1 MNDFL
6 KKIIDIFN
14 FKKYCREYKVG
25 LWECPPFIFILMG
38 VIIIATIFATY
49 FVGRIY
55 ANPEILALIVCIVAG
70 VLFVLSY
77 FIMNSFERVAA
88 ASREKSEFIAIMSHQ
103 MRTPLSSIKWNLDL
117 LLQKNIGFGG
127 DAKGREALLA
137 IEEQNEKTIT
147 LVNDLLEISR
157 LESGDLVANISIFSL
172 VSLLKE
178 VMTKQSNRANFGGI
192 DIVFSPKDEAIEI
205 KADREKI
212 GNVFFRFLDN
222 AIRYSHEAGKIIVD
236 VEKRDNVARVSVTDE
251 GIGIEEENRD
261 KLFGKFYRGSA
272 SRKFKTDGLGVGLF
286 IVKRIVEFFRGRV
299 GFTSIEGK
307 GSTFWFELPINS

>member
-88 ASREKSEFIAIMSHQ
+88 A
-103 MRTPLSSIKWNLDL
+103 
-117 LLQKNIGFGG
+117 
-127 DAKGREALLA
+127 
-137 IEEQNEKTIT
+137 
-147 LVNDLLEISR
+147 
-157 LESGDLVANISIFSL
+157 
-172 VSLLKE
+172 
-178 VMTKQSNRANFGGI
+178 
-192 DIVFSPKDEAIEI
+192 
-205 KADREKI
+205 
-212 GNVFFRFLDN
+212 
-222 AIRYSHEAGKIIVD
+222 
-236 VEKRDNVARVSVTDE
+236 
-251 GIGIEEENRD
+251 
-261 KLFGKFYRGSA
+261 
-272 SRKFKTDGLGVGLF
+272 
-286 IVKRIVEFFRGRV
+286 
-299 GFTSIEGK
+299 
-307 GSTFWFELPINS
+307 